1 MKSSSENSGV
11 RGRRFCGDLTN
22 PTKLLVPLRTSTP
35 RSFCVMYSRRP
46 LRASLCRSSPRPP
59 CSAKGSDNFVGN
71 ISVGVVN
78 ATTDGVA
85 AGPVGGNP
93 ALLWSSLAL
102 SALSMAY
109 GFYSGCARMDRVF
122 SEKDETPPVVA
133 GHRVWVFVGILVQ
146 VVWALAA
153 LGSVWGS
160 ALPPAVRLGLP
171 LAFVGNLVWP
181 SGASLHSSTGE

>member
-1 MKSSSENSGV
+1 
-11 RGRRFCGDLTN
+11 
-22 PTKLLVPLRTSTP
+22 
-35 RSFCVMYSRRP
+35 
-46 LRASLCRSSPRPP
+46 
-59 CSAKGSDNFVGN
+59 VGN

-85 AGPVGGNP
+85 AGGVGGNP

-160 ALPPAVRLGLP
+160 ALPPAVRLYLP
-171 LAFVGNLVWP
+171 LALVGATWAAMALCLLFVVFLDFFF
-181 SGASLHSSTGE
+181 SSAGRALPAPF